1 MTSTKP
7 VFTDEEKLFLDTMKM
22 GLSLA
27 QMAVIPRGSPINTRT
42 IQGLFCLLH
51 DKDMH
56 DTVELVKTYGTVKA
70 KYTLGIM
77 GIKDNTYIPVNSNNV
92 PTVNALTLLLSK
104 EYPKNV

>member
-56 DTVELVKTYGTVKA
+56 DTVDPVKTYGTAKA